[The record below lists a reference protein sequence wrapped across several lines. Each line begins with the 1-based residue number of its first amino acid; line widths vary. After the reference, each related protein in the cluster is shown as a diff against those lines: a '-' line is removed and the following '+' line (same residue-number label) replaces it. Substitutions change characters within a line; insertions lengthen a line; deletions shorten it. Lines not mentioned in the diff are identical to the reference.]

1 MKRKTYYE
9 KAVSLVN
16 ELNGRKGYGKFEILS
31 YNGTTELSYKD
42 KKGRRI
48 IGGYLTDKELWKIVC
63 AIGNY
68 LR

>member
-9 KAVSLVN
+9 KAVSLVD
-16 ELNGRKGYGKFEILS
+16 ELNGNGNGEFEVLS
-31 YNGTTELSYKD
+31 CNGTSELSYKD
-42 KKGRRI
+42 KNGRKV
-48 IGGYLTDKELWKIVC
+48 IGSYLTDKELWLIVC